1 MLYFSSL
8 SQIPS
13 SPLPLPISF
22 FPPYFT
28 FLLPLCFFFLCNPQW
43 SRGTHFLALS
53 LQRRSTLQPCTF
65 PYLCSSFFFS
75 CIIFHFFFLCLQP
88 LPVPRLV
95 FCMTRIFLLPS
106 PTFTWGTWEQMTSL
120 AVSVLSQISPW
131 GDLVSPQSRTEV
143 LRRLVDRNWRMLLT
157 WCRSSALLRLERS
170 HGAV

>member
-1 MLYFSSL
+1 M
-8 SQIPS
+8 
-13 SPLPLPISF
+13 
-22 FPPYFT
+22 
-28 FLLPLCFFFLCNPQW
+28 FLLPVQPTMIQRDSFSRPVSAKEIHTSAVHFSISLLFFF
-43 SRGTHFLALS
+43 
-53 LQRRSTLQPCTF
+53 
-65 PYLCSSFFFS
+65 FFFS
-75 CIIFHFFFLCLQP
+75 CIIFHFFLCLQP

-120 AVSVLSQISPW
+120 AVSVLPQISPW